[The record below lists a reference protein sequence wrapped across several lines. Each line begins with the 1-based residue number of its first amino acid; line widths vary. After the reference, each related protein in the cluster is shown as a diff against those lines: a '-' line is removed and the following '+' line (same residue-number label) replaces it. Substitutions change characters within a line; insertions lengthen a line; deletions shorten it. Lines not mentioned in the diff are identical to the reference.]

1 MKDWA
6 KERMEED
13 RFEQEQRE
21 QSERIMK
28 RIKGKRALPAKDVIE
43 IQRKKAVATWEKCR
57 HG

>member
-1 MKDWA
+1 MNDWA
-6 KERMEED
+6 KARMEED

-28 RIKGKRALPAKDVIE
+28 VVEGRRSLPMADVIE
-43 IQRKKAVATWEKCR
+43 MQRKKAVATWEKCR